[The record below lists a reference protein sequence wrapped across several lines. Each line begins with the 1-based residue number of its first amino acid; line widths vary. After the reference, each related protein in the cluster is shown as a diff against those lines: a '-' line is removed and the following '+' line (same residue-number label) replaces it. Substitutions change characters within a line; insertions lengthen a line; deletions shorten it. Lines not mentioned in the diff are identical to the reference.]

1 MTNRPENLNALP
13 PAEPVEDAPEDI
25 RKAIQQLSFVYKRSA
40 RTLAE
45 AGAQVPDVKPKSSL
59 PETMQTKSMFDVADG
74 QIAEG
79 VRRAEAILFAAG
91 EPLSAAQIAE
101 AMPTGVD
108 VPAVLMAL
116 KSAYTHRG
124 VSLVEVAGKWRFQT
138 ADDLAFLFVEERHEQ
153 KKLTQAALETLA
165 IIAYGQPVTRAEIEA
180 VRGVAVSK
188 GTIDL
193 LMETGWVRV
202 KGRRKTPGRPVTL
215 GTTDAFLEHF
225 SLESLDLL
233 PGRAELES
241 EGLLSDVIP
250 EGFEVEGFG
259 DGSEDEEGDGEA
271 GADEAET
278 FITDFIGEEA
288 SESDAEG

>member
-1 MTNRPENLNALP
+1 MSSQPEALK
-13 PAEPVEDAPEDI
+13 AIEEAPEDI

-40 RTLAE
+40 ETLYEAEDTQLAE
-45 AGAQVPDVKPKSSL
+45 A
-59 PETMQTKSMFDVADG
+59 
-74 QIAEG
+74 

-101 AMPTGVD
+101 ALPAGVD
-108 VPAVLMAL
+108 VPSVLMTL
-116 KSAYTHRG
+116 KADYSNRG
-124 VSLVEVAGKWRFQT
+124 VRLVQVAEKWRFQT
-138 ADDLAFLFVEERHEQ
+138 AEDLGFLFVEERHVQ

-188 GTIDL
+188 GTIDQ
-193 LMETGWVRV
+193 LMEAGWVKI

-225 SLESLDLL
+225 GLETLDLL

-250 EGFEVEGFG
+250 EGFEMEESEDDAGELNLNAPEAGTDDQEGFV
-259 DGSEDEEGDGEA
+259 
-271 GADEAET
+271 
-278 FITDFIGEEA
+278 TDFIGEEA
-288 SESDAEG
+288 ED